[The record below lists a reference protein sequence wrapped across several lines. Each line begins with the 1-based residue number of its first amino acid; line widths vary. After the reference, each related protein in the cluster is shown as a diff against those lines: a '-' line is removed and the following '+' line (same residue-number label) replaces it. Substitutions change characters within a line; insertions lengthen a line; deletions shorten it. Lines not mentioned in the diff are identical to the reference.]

1 MTNGKRRVYMPTSF
15 LEIVQLPTGEFA
27 LRRSDDEST
36 PLVRIRFSQE
46 AKEMLQDN
54 DLAVA
59 KAMITAGIE
68 AAGSANGEIG
78 EVDLEEEDT
87 MPPAYN
93 QTVH

>member
-1 MTNGKRRVYMPTSF
+1 MPTSF

-27 LRRSDDEST
+27 LRRSDDESA
-36 PLVRIRFSQE
+36 PLVRIRFSNE
-46 AKEMLQDN
+46 AREMLQDN

-68 AAGSANGEIG
+68 AAGSADGAIG

>member
-1 MTNGKRRVYMPTSF
+1 
-15 LEIVQLPTGEFA
+15 

-46 AKEMLQDN
+46 AKDMLQDN

-68 AAGSANGEIG
+68 AAGTANGDIG
-78 EVDLEEEDT
+78 EVDLEEEEADT